1 MVPTARPGLLRL
13 IAVFKLLKALVLV
26 AVVVAG
32 LHLLHHQPAQTVL
45 QWALRLHVDPGNSYV
60 RTLLAKLLSV
70 NEEQVA
76 LLAGG
81 TLLYA
86 LLFTIEGV
94 GLWLG
99 RTWAEDLTILST
111 AGFLPIE
118 LYELIK
124 QRSITKEVVLLL
136 NVIIVLYLALR
147 MRQRRRE

>member
-26 AVVVAG
+26 AVVAAG
-32 LHLLHHQPAQTVL
+32 LLLHHQPAQTVL

-99 RTWAEDLTILST
+99 RTWTENLTILST

-124 QRSITKEVVLLL
+124 QSSITKEVVLLL
-136 NVIIVLYLALR
+136 NVIIVLYLAVR